1 MERIHAAGGE
11 LVLIGNGA
19 AHFARAF
26 REDFGVTGPVWVDP
40 HRRSYDALGFASG
53 LGSAMKLRTFKN
65 ARRAMAAGF
74 SQKSVQ
80 GAAMQQG
87 GVLVV
92 MPDGEVVY
100 RYASEAAG
108 DHPPVEEVLAAL
120 EGAVNKAA

>member
-1 MERIHAAGGE
+1 MERIHATGAE
-11 LVLIGNGA
+11 LFFIGNGA

-26 REDFGVTGPVWVDP
+26 REDFAVPGPIWVDP
-40 HRRSYDALGFASG
+40 DRRSYDALGFASG
-53 LGSAMKLRTFKN
+53 LGSALSLRLLRN
-65 ARRAMAAGF
+65 ARRAKAAGF
-74 SQKSVQ
+74 SQNSVE

-100 RYASEAAG
+100 RYASATAG

-120 EGAVNKAA
+120 EEAVAG